1 MARRSESPTAPAGE
15 GGRLASPRSELGLAQ
30 RHGILQTKAAQPL
43 LTDAEIAAQYGV
55 SPKAVTALL
64 AAVTTDLQ
72 PTLRTYAPE
81 VGELYLQAVREASL
95 KGRHEAARDFL
106 IDGGALPDRAKS
118 GTGLNVTVIVSAPP
132 GTPQY
137 DATLAPPP
145 LVLDVQAGP
154 QAPLT
159 PLLPPPLGDA

>member
-1 MARRSESPTAPAGE
+1 MASATNDPDAAAGVGGALAPK
-15 GGRLASPRSELGLAQ
+15 RSELGMAQ
-30 RHGILQTKAAQPL
+30 RAGIIARKASNPL
-43 LTDAEIAAQYGV
+43 LTAEDLAREHNC
-55 SPKAVTALL
+55 SPSAVRGLL
-64 AAVTTDLQ
+64 ATMILDLQ
-72 PTLRTYAPE
+72 PILRTYTIDL
-81 VGELYLQAVREASL
+81 G
-95 KGRHEAARDFL
+95 EAAVDAAL
-106 IDGGALPDRAKS
+106 MAAKDGKGQQAQELLMIAGAVPDRAKS